1 MSTDALMTVQI
12 TRKTDEAEGIC
23 GLELRPLPGQHL
35 PAFSAGSHI
44 ELHLPGGLCRTY
56 SMCNDPAESDRYELG
71 VLLEPASRGG
81 SRAVHEHL
89 SSGDTLHI
97 SPPRNLFALAEGP
110 GHSLLMAGG
119 IGITPLMSMAQH
131 LHRHGRP
138 FTLHHAARSRARLP
152 YAQRLKAGAFGA
164 QVHQHLDD
172 DPASALDITATLA
185 AAPAGSHLYV
195 CGPQGYMDAVLA
207 AARAQGWPEAQLHW
221 EFFSAAPTARA
232 DDGRFEIEL
241 ASDGRVLA
249 VPADRSVIQVLSDAG
264 VIVPTSC
271 EQGVCGTCLTRVLA
285 GQPDHRDLYL
295 TPEEQAANDQFTPC
309 CSRSLS
315 ARLVLDL

>member
-1 MSTDALMTVQI
+1 MSAPALLTVQLAH
-12 TRKTDEAEGIC
+12 KTPEAEGIC

-56 SMCNDPAESDRYELG
+56 SMCNDPAEPDRYELG

-81 SRAVHEHL
+81 SRAVHDHL
-89 SSGDTLHI
+89 AAGDTLQI
-97 SPPRNLFALAEGP
+97 TAPRNLFALADGP

-119 IGITPLMSMAQH
+119 IGITPLLSMAHQ
-131 LHRHGRP
+131 LHRDHRP
-138 FTLHHAARSRARLP
+138 FTLHHAGRTRARLP
-152 YAQRLKAGAFGA
+152 YVQRLQASAFA
-164 QVHQHLDD
+164 ARVQHHLDD
-172 DPASALDITATLA
+172 DPASALDIAATLA

-207 AARAQGWPEAQLHW
+207 TARAQGWPESQLHW

-232 DDGRFEIEL
+232 DDGSFEIEL
-241 ASDGRVLA
+241 ARSGRVLS
-249 VPADRSVIQVLSDAG
+249 VPASHSVIQVLNEAG
-264 VIVPTSC
+264 VVVPTSC

-309 CSRSLS
+309 CSRALS